1 MAFFLLWQLEA
12 VLRDEIH
19 QQLGEDTGLLEP
31 FNLNSQ
37 AVKVATRQAEVIYNH
52 TFRNKV
58 RNRTGDVNASVS
70 DSERETQTKTEKA
83 VCGGRPSSFLKTCCG
98 NE

>member
-70 DSERETQTKTEKA
+70 DSERDADKDRESCLWGQA
-83 VCGGRPSSFLKTCCG
+83 FILP
-98 NE
+98 